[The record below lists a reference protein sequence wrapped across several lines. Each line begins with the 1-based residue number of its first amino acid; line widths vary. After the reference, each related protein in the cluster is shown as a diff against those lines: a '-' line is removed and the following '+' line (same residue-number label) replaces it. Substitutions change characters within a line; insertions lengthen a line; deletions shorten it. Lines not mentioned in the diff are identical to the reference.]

1 MFNQIKVSGNGEIIA
16 INNQKEEKIM
26 ENTIKTEE
34 KPVVKSLEEQHAE
47 LKAANSPVLAEARK
61 VAKSDRKPRTVTPK
75 PPVAKAEAKPTKGGD
90 TMKVKSWREEPER
103 LLFEVAK
110 ECKVNA
116 PVRANPPSTSKSG
129 IGSLQ
134 LRIGGGLRIAVREC
148 DRNKVIIYAP
158 HDALGLDVSY
168 RHPGEYGKYC
178 SYIPAHELTVMR
190 KAFVKAIKDKTP
202 GLKYAEQNGFSIVI
216 AKGTKAEREAA
227 AEAVKAAKKVKRV
240 RKTASKA
247 VEKVAA
253 QVIAETPKA

>member
-16 INNQKEEKIM
+16 TNNQKEEKVM
-26 ENTIKTEE
+26 ENVIKTDE

-47 LKAANSPVLAEARK
+47 LKAANSPVLAETRK
-61 VAKSDRKPRTVTPK
+61 VAKSDRKPKTTTPK
-75 PPVAKAEAKPTKGGD
+75 PSVVKAEAKPTKGGD
-90 TMKVKSWREEPER
+90 NMKVKSWREEPEK
-103 LLFEVAK
+103 LLYEMAK

-116 PVRANPPSTSKSG
+116 PVRANPPRTSKSG

-134 LRIGGGLRIAVREC
+134 LRIGGSLRIAIREC
-148 DRNKVIIYAP
+148 DHNKVIIYLP
-158 HDALGLDVSY
+158 HDVLGLDESY
-168 RHPGEYGKYC
+168 RHKGEYGKYC
-178 SYIPAHELTVMR
+178 TYIPAHELTVMR
-190 KAFVKAIKDKTP
+190 KAFKVAIKEKTP
-202 GLKYAEQNGFSIVI
+202 GLKYAEMNGFDIVV

-247 VEKVAA
+247 VEAVAA